1 MQNLLQN
8 ALIFMFKPESTFS
21 VIFLIILISCFLY
34 GIILKNNCLKY
45 LLNFSDNAVQE
56 YNNVKTH
63 YLPDVFVALHQKI
76 LSVKESKISDLQN
89 VFVSVG
95 ILGTF
100 IGLGIAIKGAAELLN
115 NENIDISKLNAVLGV
130 IAFKFQISVWGTI
143 FSLIFQKLVAES
155 YFEKKEIILTNVLHN
170 LYNDEIEIRTTLE
183 RHLLATEK
191 IEEANNNQLNEL
203 SNMQSNFKNYVDSS
217 VEFAN
222 NVKLFGGNVGIYHKQ
237 MIETIEKISHDFITE
252 QEQLKKYVGEI
263 VEKFIENVNDMQEKM
278 QNGQMEMENLQNEI
292 HVNIIRSI
300 ETLQKAFVRSEDKYM
315 RDAQDRF
322 NSMLKTSLVEIHREY
337 VDAAHSLKI
346 VVDKLNNELNGV
358 DNEVN
363 SLRTE
368 FINDQKL
375 FSKTMKEAIELENQH
390 RDRIQVCYSNME
402 KMWTEMSKSVEANNL
417 NFQNFIVDVQK
428 DLKSLEDKY
437 FVQQVDMQN
446 KFELFVNLIKKTV
459 NEYNTHLKAINSNL
473 VQMANNSSIVN
484 KQMESLPDLI
494 GEKGVSNFMNFKIP
508 LKNMVEDKKG
518 CSEK

>member
-45 LLNFSDNAVQE
+45 LLNFSDNAAQE
-56 YNNVKTH
+56 YKNVKTH
-63 YLPDVFVALHQKI
+63 YLPDVFVALHQKV

-155 YFEKKEIILTNVLHN
+155 YFEKKEIILTNILHN

-191 IEEANNNQLNEL
+191 IEETSNNQLYEL

-217 VEFAN
+217 VEFVN
-222 NVKLFGGNVGIYHKQ
+222 NVKLFGNNVGIYHKQ

-263 VEKFIENVNDMQEKM
+263 VEK
-278 QNGQMEMENLQNEI
+278 
-292 HVNIIRSI
+292 
-300 ETLQKAFVRSEDKYM
+300 
-315 RDAQDRF
+315 
-322 NSMLKTSLVEIHREY
+322 
-337 VDAAHSLKI
+337 
-346 VVDKLNNELNGV
+346 
-358 DNEVN
+358 
-363 SLRTE
+363 
-368 FINDQKL
+368 
-375 FSKTMKEAIELENQH
+375 
-390 RDRIQVCYSNME
+390 
-402 KMWTEMSKSVEANNL
+402 
-417 NFQNFIVDVQK
+417 
-428 DLKSLEDKY
+428 
-437 FVQQVDMQN
+437 
-446 KFELFVNLIKKTV
+446 
-459 NEYNTHLKAINSNL
+459 
-473 VQMANNSSIVN
+473 
-484 KQMESLPDLI
+484 
-494 GEKGVSNFMNFKIP
+494 
-508 LKNMVEDKKG
+508 
-518 CSEK
+518 

>member
-1 MQNLLQN
+1 
-8 ALIFMFKPESTFS
+8 
-21 VIFLIILISCFLY
+21 
-34 GIILKNNCLKY
+34 
-45 LLNFSDNAVQE
+45 
-56 YNNVKTH
+56 
-63 YLPDVFVALHQKI
+63 
-76 LSVKESKISDLQN
+76 
-89 VFVSVG
+89 
-95 ILGTF
+95 
-100 IGLGIAIKGAAELLN
+100 
-115 NENIDISKLNAVLGV
+115 
-130 IAFKFQISVWGTI
+130 
-143 FSLIFQKLVAES
+143 
-155 YFEKKEIILTNVLHN
+155 
-170 LYNDEIEIRTTLE
+170 
-183 RHLLATEK
+183 
-191 IEEANNNQLNEL
+191 
-203 SNMQSNFKNYVDSS
+203 MQSNFKNYVDSS
-217 VEFAN
+217 VEFVN
-222 NVKLFGGNVGIYHKQ
+222 NVKLFGNNVGIYHKQ

-278 QNGQMEMENLQNEI
+278 QNGQMEMENLQKEV
-292 HVNIIRSI
+292 HVDIIRSI
-300 ETLQKAFVRSEDKYM
+300 EALQKAFVRSEDKYM